1 MSPLIDIRLPDDVME
16 NCPKDKTAMGVYLAE
31 YLNKV
36 IAVYEKRFQ
45 QRVTGALGGPLSNF
59 EKALLR
65 DFMLEALLGGPLR
78 QSLQDSGPI
87 QLAAES

>member
-1 MSPLIDIRLPDDVME
+1 VSPLIEIKLPDDIME
-16 NCPKDKTAMGVYLAE
+16 NCPQDKAAMGTYLAE

-45 QRVTGALGGPLSNF
+45 QRVKGALGGPLSNF

-78 QSLQDSGPI
+78 QSLQESGPI
-87 QLAAES
+87 LLAAES